1 MVNRLREQ
9 QKLINL
15 NAVALQDTKEEL
27 TQAMEL
33 LADRTNKYKRLRE
46 KNKQLKIVSDGLK
59 KKAIHYEEEKEMH
72 FDTYEIQV

>member
-9 QKLINL
+9 QKSIDL

-59 KKAIHYEEEKEMH
+59 KKAIQYEEEKEMH